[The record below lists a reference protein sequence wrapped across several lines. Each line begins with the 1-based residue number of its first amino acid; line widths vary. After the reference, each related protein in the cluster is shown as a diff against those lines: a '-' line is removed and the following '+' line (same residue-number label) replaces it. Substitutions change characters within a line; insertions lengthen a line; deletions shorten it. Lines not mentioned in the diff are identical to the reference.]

1 MTHNHGRRDA
11 NHADVIKAVKG
22 IGASVLDLAD
32 LGGGCPDVLVG
43 FRGVN
48 LLLEIKDGRKS
59 PSARK
64 LTPAEQKFFRDWRGT
79 VYIVFS
85 PEDAINIVNQMTLV
99 FKPLAH
105 KEQ

>member
-1 MTHNHGRRDA
+1 MRHGRRDA
-11 NHADVIKAVKG
+11 NHTAVVEAVRG

-48 LLLEIKDGRKS
+48 LLLEIKDGCKP

-64 LTPAEQKFFRDWRGT
+64 LTQAEQDFFRDWRGT

-85 PEDAINIVNQMTLV
+85 AADAIEVVNLMTLGCGQT
-99 FKPLAH
+99 PAH